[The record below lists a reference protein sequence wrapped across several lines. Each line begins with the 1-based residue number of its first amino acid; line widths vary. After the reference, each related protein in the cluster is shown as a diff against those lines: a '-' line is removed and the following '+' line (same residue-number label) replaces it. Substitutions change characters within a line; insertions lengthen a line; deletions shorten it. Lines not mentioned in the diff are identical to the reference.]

1 MRVTDIFSFIFLNGN
16 KIIYLFYNSVSSTI
30 SQWEAF
36 NNEQTL
42 LKQLLKGFTNFNQPV
57 SKQTECYYDTLCM
70 TIGGHASKWAPRQK
84 LTYAGNIAIRN

>member
-1 MRVTDIFSFIFLNGN
+1 MSR
-16 KIIYLFYNSVSSTI
+16 
-30 SQWEAF
+30 
-36 NNEQTL
+36 L

-70 TIGGHASKWAPRQK
+70 TIGGHASKWTPRQK